1 MALLIRSNMGR
12 RRLAWLLIFAGLVL
26 GVASFVIAAVVPS
39 VSPWPW
45 LLLGLVLT
53 VAGIIVLESR
63 TANGRDRRD
72 V

>member
-1 MALLIRSNMGR
+1 MALSERSNMGR
-12 RRLAWLLIFAGLVL
+12 RRLAWLLILAGLVL
-26 GVASFVIAAVVPS
+26 GVASFVIAAVVPA

-45 LLLGLVLT
+45 LLLGLVVT
-53 VAGIIVLESR
+53 VAGIIVLEGR

>member
-1 MALLIRSNMGR
+1 MALSERSNIGR

-26 GVASFVIAAVVPS
+26 GVASFVIAAIVPS

-63 TANGRDRRD
+63 IAKGDRRD

>member
-1 MALLIRSNMGR
+1 MALLTRPNMGR
-12 RRLAWLLIFAGLVL
+12 RRLAWLLIFAGLML
-26 GVASFVIAAVVPS
+26 GIASFVIAAVVPS
-39 VSPWPW
+39 VSPWPS
-45 LLLGLVLT
+45 LLVGLVLT

>member
-1 MALLIRSNMGR
+1 MGR
-12 RRLAWLLIFAGLVL
+12 RRLAWLLIFVGLVL

-45 LLLGLVLT
+45 LLLGLVVT
-53 VAGIIVLESR
+53 VAGIIVLEGR
-63 TANGRDRRD
+63 TANGSDRD

>member
-1 MALLIRSNMGR
+1 MALSERSNMGR
-12 RRLAWLLIFAGLVL
+12 RRLAWSLIFAGLVL
-26 GVASFVIAAVVPS
+26 GVASFVIAAIVPS

-63 TANGRDRRD
+63 AAKGDRRD

>member
-1 MALLIRSNMGR
+1 MALLTRPNMGR
-12 RRLAWLLIFAGLVL
+12 RRLAWLLIFVGLVL

-45 LLLGLVLT
+45 LLLGLVVT

-63 TANGRDRRD
+63 TTNGRDRD

>member
-1 MALLIRSNMGR
+1 MALSERSNMGR

-26 GVASFVIAAVVPS
+26 GVASFVIAAIVPS

-63 TANGRDRRD
+63 IAKGDRRD

>member
-1 MALLIRSNMGR
+1 MGR
-12 RRLAWLLIFAGLVL
+12 RRLAWVLIFVGLVL
-26 GVASFVIAAVVPS
+26 GVASFVIAAVLPS

-53 VAGIIVLESR
+53 VAGIILLESR
-63 TANGRDRRD
+63 TANGRDRPD

>member
-1 MALLIRSNMGR
+1 MALLTRLNMRR

-63 TANGRDRRD
+63 TATGRDQRD

>member
-1 MALLIRSNMGR
+1 MALSERSTMGR

-45 LLLGLVLT
+45 LLLGLVVT

-63 TANGRDRRD
+63 PANGRD
-72 V
+72 

>member
-1 MALLIRSNMGR
+1 MGR

-45 LLLGLVLT
+45 LLLGLVVT
-53 VAGIIVLESR
+53 AAGIIVLESR
-63 TANGRDRRD
+63 PANGRD
-72 V
+72 

>member
-1 MALLIRSNMGR
+1 MIDAR

-26 GVASFVIAAVVPS
+26 GGASFVIAAVAPS

-45 LLLGLVLT
+45 LLAGLILT
-53 VAGIIVLESR
+53 VVGIITLESR
-63 TANGRDRRD
+63 SSKGRDRRD

>member
-1 MALLIRSNMGR
+1 MGR
-12 RRLAWLLIFAGLVL
+12 RRLAWLLIFVGLVL

-63 TANGRDRRD
+63 TPTGRDRRD

>member
-1 MALLIRSNMGR
+1 MGR

-45 LLLGLVLT
+45 LLLGLGVT

-63 TANGRDRRD
+63 PANGRD
-72 V
+72 

>member
-1 MALLIRSNMGR
+1 MALSERSNMGR

-26 GVASFVIAAVVPS
+26 GIASFVIAAVVPS

-45 LLLGLVLT
+45 LLLGLVVT
-53 VAGIIVLESR
+53 VAGIILLESR
-63 TANGRDRRD
+63 AANGRDRRD